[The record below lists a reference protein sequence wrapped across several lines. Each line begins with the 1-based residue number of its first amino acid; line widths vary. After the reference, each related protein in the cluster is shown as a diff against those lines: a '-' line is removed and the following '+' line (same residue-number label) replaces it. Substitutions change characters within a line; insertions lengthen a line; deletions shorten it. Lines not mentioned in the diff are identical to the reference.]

1 MQKILKVL
9 FVFIILSFSINLFAE
24 KLNQMQK
31 AAYQADFKYHDIL
44 ENPQKFSDKKFTLKV
59 CFTEIQKNNIK
70 IIKDLLP
77 EGYELFKFEGFA
89 EELPVVFS
97 NKDEYIRGIIDNLQ
111 KNTLVV
117 LYCDLSYKF
126 NKDKE
131 KKNTN
136 ADRRYYIK
144 IEDIDVENSSAVIE
158 NKQIDEKD
166 FKFITPIRLDIQ
178 YMNMNDQKI
187 KLYLHFSEIGQHL
200 HQNIL
205 KFTKKNP
212 AEYFCLIP
220 KEKMFLPIIAPRNDE
235 KIISTLETLNV
246 GEIIVVYAI
255 VRKAENPATKDDNA
269 IYYLDLVK
277 VAKEN
282 E

>member
-1 MQKILKVL
+1 MQKELRILLLLATLSLLPEL
-9 FVFIILSFSINLFAE
+9 FSE
-24 KLNQMQK
+24 KLTDMQK
-31 AAYQADFKYHDIL
+31 ASYQNDFRYHDIL

-59 CFTEIQKNNIK
+59 CFTETQKNNIK
-70 IIKDLLP
+70 SIKDLLP

-97 NKDEYIRGIIDNLQ
+97 NKDGYIKGLIDNLQ
-111 KNTLVV
+111 KNTLVI

-131 KKNTN
+131 KKNTTP
-136 ADRRYYIK
+136 DKKYYIK
-144 IEDIDVENSSAVIE
+144 IEDIDIE
-158 NKQIDEKD
+158 PNVVLSEKLQIDEKD

-178 YMNMNDQKI
+178 YVNMDGQKI
-187 KLYLHFSEIGQHL
+187 KLYLHFSDIGQQL
-200 HQNIL
+200 HQNIQ
-205 KFTKKNP
+205 KFTQKNS

-220 KEKMFLPIIAPRNDE
+220 KEKIFLPIICSRNDE
-235 KIISTLETLNV
+235 KIVSTLETLNP
-246 GEIIVVYAI
+246 GEIIAVYAI
-255 VRKAENPATKDDNA
+255 VRKAENPATKNDNA

-277 VAKEN
+277 VTKEN